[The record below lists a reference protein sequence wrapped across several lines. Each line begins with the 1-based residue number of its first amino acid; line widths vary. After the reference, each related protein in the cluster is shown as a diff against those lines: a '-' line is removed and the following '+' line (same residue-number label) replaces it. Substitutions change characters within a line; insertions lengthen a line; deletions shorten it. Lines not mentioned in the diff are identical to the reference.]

1 MKTLIEKWKPL
12 MQYKFKDGNSVP
24 IEKYQE
30 SLDRLEKLIFGED
43 AEKDCSSS
51 KIDQNFNYGR

>member
-30 SLDRLEKLIFGED
+30 SLDRLEKLIFGENT
-43 AEKDCSSS
+43 EKDCSSS
-51 KIDQNFNYGR
+51 KID